1 MRYPSSPHLAAAISL
16 AFALPANAQETRA
29 PIDEAAA
36 IDAKERRVSPS
47 RETPSATQIEPRT
60 DDRQSLGRGIYNVG
74 PISLEGLVELSVV
87 DFVDIIERYAA
98 RDLDGEQL
106 NTLASE
112 VAARAQAKGYVFA
125 TAMIEPQ
132 SLRAGVLRVRV
143 DEGRIDRIR
152 IDGDDDA
159 AIRSQLAPLLNGR
172 PVTRARLERHLLLA
186 DDISGVRVRRAYFK
200 REAERGVLVLE
211 ARRSRASGAVVFEN
225 DGTAPVGPE
234 RLRIDAD
241 FNGLLT
247 PTDEVDITLATTPFE
262 PGELQYAKLKYEAVI
277 SSSGTQ
283 AGVVVSHSR
292 TDPGAY
298 LADDD
303 VTGRSTRLGIELR
316 HPFIRRRN
324 FSLWG
329 EAELQLRDIRR
340 ERAGALDRHDRI
352 PVVRLGAFMAGA
364 AAGGR
369 YRARVTYSQGLSV
382 LGATERG
389 DPLASR
395 DDASAVF
402 SSLYAWADWERELG
416 SGFSME
422 LAARGQIASAPL
434 LSTEDLG
441 LGGNRFLRGYPY
453 SQRSGDEG
461 IMGSGELRYD
471 WEDALGLL
479 DNMQIYAYADGG
491 YVGNIDNGRGTG
503 ELYSAG
509 GGLRTDIVS
518 GLDFDVELA
527 MPLSGPRYD
536 TDDDNPRVNLKLRKT
551 L

>member
-1 MRYPSSPHLAAAISL
+1 VRYPSSPHLAAAISL

-36 IDAKERRVSPS
+36 IDAKERSVSSS
-47 RETPSATQIEPRT
+47 RDTPSATQIEPRT

-172 PVTRARLERHLLLA
+172 PVTKARLERHLLLS
-186 DDISGVRVRRAYFK
+186 DDISGVRVRRAYFE
-200 REAERGVLVLE
+200 READRGVLVLE

-329 EAELQLRDIRR
+329 EAELQLREIRR
-340 ERAGALDRHDRI
+340 ERDGALDRHDRI

-536 TDDDNPRVNLKLRKT
+536 TDDDNPRLNLKLRKT

>member
-60 DDRQSLGRGIYNVG
+60 DDRQSLGRGVYNVG

-172 PVTRARLERHLLLA
+172 PVTKARLERHLLLA
-186 DDISGVRVRRAYFK
+186 DDISGVRVRRAYFE
-200 REAERGVLVLE
+200 READRGVLVLE

>member
-36 IDAKERRVSPS
+36 IDAKERSVSPS
-47 RETPSATQIEPRT
+47 RDTPSATQIEPRT
-60 DDRQSLGRGIYNVG
+60 DDRQSLGRGVYNVG
-74 PISLEGLVELSVV
+74 PISLEGLGELSVV

-172 PVTRARLERHLLLA
+172 PVTKARLERHLLLA
-186 DDISGVRVRRAYFK
+186 DDISGVRVRRAYFE
-200 REAERGVLVLE
+200 READRGVLVLE

-340 ERAGALDRHDRI
+340 ERDGALDRHDRI

-416 SGFSME
+416 SGFTME

-461 IMGSGELRYD
+461 VMGSGELRYD
-471 WEDALGLL
+471 WADALGLL

-536 TDDDNPRVNLKLRKT
+536 TDDDNPRLNLKLRKT

>member
-36 IDAKERRVSPS
+36 IDAKERSVSPS

-172 PVTRARLERHLLLA
+172 PVTKARLERHLLLS
-186 DDISGVRVRRAYFK
+186 DDISGVRVRRAYFE
-200 REAERGVLVLE
+200 READRGVLVLE

-277 SSSGTQ
+277 SSTGTQ

-303 VTGRSTRLGIELR
+303 VTGRSTRVGIELR

-340 ERAGALDRHDRI
+340 ERDGALDRHDRI

-536 TDDDNPRVNLKLRKT
+536 TDDDNPRLNLKLRKT

>member
-1 MRYPSSPHLAAAISL
+1 MRYLSYPSLAAVGL
-16 AFALPANAQETRA
+16 CVAFSANAQDARD
-29 PIDEAAA
+29 PIDEALAVDEQESGVLAPRDAA
-36 IDAKERRVSPS
+36 A
-47 RETPSATQIEPRT
+47 AAQIEPRSGEDQGFGSSVYT
-60 DDRQSLGRGIYNVG
+60 VG
-74 PISLEGLVELSVV
+74 PISLEGLRELSVA
-87 DFVDIIERYAA
+87 DFVDIVERYAA

-106 NTLASE
+106 NALASD
-112 VAARAQAKGYVFA
+112 VASRAQTMGYVFA

-159 AIRSQLAPLLNGR
+159 AIRNQLNPLLGGR
-172 PVTRARLERHLLLA
+172 PVTKARLERHLLLA
-186 DDISGVRVRRAYFK
+186 DDISGVWVRRAYF
-200 REAERGVLVLE
+200 ERQDEEGVLVLE
-211 ARRSRASGAVVFEN
+211 ARRSRASGALMFEN
-225 DGTAPVGPE
+225 DGSAPVGPE

-247 PTDEVDITLATTPFE
+247 STDEVDITLATTPFE

-277 SSSGTQ
+277 SCNGTQ

-316 HPFIRRRN
+316 HPFVRRRN

-329 EAELQLRDIRR
+329 EAEFQIQDIRR
-340 ERAGALDRHDRI
+340 DRNGALDRHDRI
-352 PVVRLGAFMAGA
+352 PVVRIGAFMAGTA
-364 AAGGR
+364 VGGR
-369 YRARVTYSQGLSV
+369 YRARVTYSQGLSI
-382 LGATERG
+382 LGATELG

-395 DDASAVF
+395 DDASAAF
-402 SSLYAWADWERELG
+402 SSLYTWADWERELG

-471 WEDALGLL
+471 WADALNLV
-479 DNMQIYAYADGG
+479 DNIQIYAYADGG
-491 YVGNIDNGRGTG
+491 YVSNLEDGRGTG

-509 GGLRTDIVS
+509 GGLRTDIVN

-536 TDDDNPRVNLKLRKT
+536 TDNDNPRLNVKLRKT

>member
-60 DDRQSLGRGIYNVG
+60 DDRQSLGRGVYNVG

-172 PVTRARLERHLLLA
+172 PVTKARLERHLLLA
-186 DDISGVRVRRAYFK
+186 DDISGVRVRRAYFE
-200 REAERGVLVLE
+200 READRGVLVLE

-340 ERAGALDRHDRI
+340 ERDGALDRHDRI

>member
-172 PVTRARLERHLLLA
+172 PVTKARLERHLLLA
-186 DDISGVRVRRAYFK
+186 DDISGVRVRRAYFE
-200 REAERGVLVLE
+200 READRGVLVLE

-340 ERAGALDRHDRI
+340 ERDGALDRHDRI

>member
-1 MRYPSSPHLAAAISL
+1 M
-16 AFALPANAQETRA
+16 PANAQETRA

-36 IDAKERRVSPS
+36 IHAKERSVSPS

-60 DDRQSLGRGIYNVG
+60 DDRQSLGRGVYNVG
-74 PISLEGLVELSVV
+74 PISLEGLGELSVV

-98 RDLDGEQL
+98 RDLNGEQL

-186 DDISGVRVRRAYFK
+186 DDISGVRVRRAYFE
-200 REAERGVLVLE
+200 READRGVLVLE

-303 VTGRSTRLGIELR
+303 VTGRSTRVGIEFR

-340 ERAGALDRHDRI
+340 ERDGALDRHDRI

-382 LGATERG
+382 LGATELG

-422 LAARGQIASAPL
+422 LAARGQIASTPL

-471 WEDALGLL
+471 WADALGLL

-536 TDDDNPRVNLKLRKT
+536 TDDDNPRLNLKLRKT

>member
-36 IDAKERRVSPS
+36 IDAKEGSVFPS
-47 RETPSATQIEPRT
+47 RDTPSATQIEPRT

-74 PISLEGLVELSVV
+74 PISLEGLGELSVV

-159 AIRSQLAPLLNGR
+159 AILSQLAPLLNGR
-172 PVTRARLERHLLLA
+172 PVTKARLERHLLLA
-186 DDISGVRVRRAYFK
+186 DDISGVRVRRAYFE
-200 REAERGVLVLE
+200 REAERGILVLE

-340 ERAGALDRHDRI
+340 ERDGALDRHDRI

-518 GLDFDVELA
+518 GLDLDVELA

-536 TDDDNPRVNLKLRKT
+536 TDDDNPRLNVKLRKT

>member
-36 IDAKERRVSPS
+36 IDAKERSVSSS
-47 RETPSATQIEPRT
+47 RDTPSATQIEPRT

-172 PVTRARLERHLLLA
+172 PVTKARLERHLLLS
-186 DDISGVRVRRAYFK
+186 DDISGVRVRRAYFE
-200 REAERGVLVLE
+200 READRGVLVLE

-329 EAELQLRDIRR
+329 EAELQLREIRR
-340 ERAGALDRHDRI
+340 ERDGALDRHDRI

-536 TDDDNPRVNLKLRKT
+536 TDDDNPRLNLKLRKT